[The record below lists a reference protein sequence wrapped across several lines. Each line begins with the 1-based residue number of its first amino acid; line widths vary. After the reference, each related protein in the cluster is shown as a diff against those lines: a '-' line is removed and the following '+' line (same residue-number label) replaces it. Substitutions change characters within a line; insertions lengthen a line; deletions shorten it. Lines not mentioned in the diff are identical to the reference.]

1 MSTLLQLVAV
11 AVNQVL
17 VAEGLAWGSIV
28 VRKAGEAWGHTLMTT
43 VCVSLAMLVSVAVRV
58 RVKVP
63 VSVGLPLRVR
73 VEAVKEMPAGSV
85 PVRA

>member
-17 VAEGLAWGSIV
+17 VAKLVAWSTV

-58 RVKVP
+58 RVNVP